1 MTLRRMIDAAY
12 LPTTLQQVQ
21 TIRSITGASVAVVYV
36 PGWGEPYHATPVAQA
51 KMLVQAGMM
60 LLPLLVPAPD
70 GGDLTV
76 DECAQGIQVT
86 KEYMAQVGVTGT
98 LVGMDFEAGWF
109 AAKPVPVCNSQV
121 SFTIAG
127 NDQGVTSCP
136 YLSPSNAIGLSQR
149 QVRPNCIWVASW
161 INTVPSS
168 VTSIPG
174 VPDALWSSPGQRAW
188 QYQGGH
194 LVDGDNLD
202 MSLSELSGYWV
213 PTPTPDPAPPTTST
227 TTVTVPVSW
236 LEGLL
241 NEIKGYLP

>member
-1 MTLRRMIDAAY
+1 MTLRRMIDAAF
-12 LPTTLQQVQ
+12 LPTSLAQIQ
-21 TIRSITGASVAVVYV
+21 TIRAITGASVAVVYV
-36 PGWGEPYHATPVAQA
+36 PGWGEPYHATPVEQA
-51 KMLVQAGMM
+51 KLLVQGGMQ

-76 DECAQGIQVT
+76 DACAVGIQAA
-86 KEYMAQVGVTGT
+86 KEYMSQVGVSGT

-109 AAKPVPVCNSQV
+109 AAKPLPVCNSQV
-121 SFTIAG
+121 SFTIAASE
-127 NDQGVTSCP
+127 QGVVPVP
-136 YLSPSNAIGLSQR
+136 YLSPSNAIMLAGR
-149 QVRPNCIWVASW
+149 QVRPECIWVASW
-161 INTVPSS
+161 INTTPSS

-194 LVDGDNLD
+194 VVDGDNLD

-213 PTPTPDPAPPTTST
+213 PIPAPDPAPPTSTT
-227 TTVTVPVSW
+227 TTVTVPVTF

-241 NEIKGYLP
+241 NEIKAYLP